1 MLWFLLLLFL
11 TLGTVLSWSLIYL
24 ILNSKFKDLFTSELQ
39 PHHTH
44 VNQTARLGGIGI
56 IFGMVASFVLLWI
69 LFKQHPQMN
78 ELTPYA
84 ILVGAIGC
92 FLLGFFDDIKPV
104 GAVFKFLIQVL
115 IAIFAHQCGLS
126 IDRIFLPFIEANLD
140 LSSFS
145 LILTVI
151 WFVSI
156 INLMNL
162 IDGLDGLAGGIGLM
176 LMVLLVILGIDK
188 NLPLSVFL
196 AMGMAGAV
204 LGFLIHNF
212 PPARVYMGDSGAYT
226 IGFMIA
232 ALSLMNFQKGAVL
245 AALLGPML
253 AMALPIIDVAFALI
267 RRSIQGLPLFRPDK
281 EHIHHQLIRSGISHK
296 KTVLILYGVSLIA
309 LVGGVLIFSNQ
320 GRYFPLFIGFSS
332 VIVIFT
338 FRMNQGQPSSFKKL
352 FTDSLESRYEVQN
365 AVKLSKWFVSEVDRV
380 RVAEDQWS
388 DFRWVL
394 KKIGFQRV
402 ILQVGFEQRIYESVK
417 EAQETLESAPFKLD
431 SLGPGSFIQF
441 YVDKQLFTERRFKLV
456 SDIAYETWLIGCKK
470 WMDLNQSKYTF
481 DSIANK
487 HENTAIENAR
497 DLYMP

>member
-11 TLGTVLSWSLIYL
+11 ITGTVLSWSLIYL
-24 ILNSKFKDLFTSELQ
+24 ILNSKFKELFTSELQ

-44 VNQTARLGGIGI
+44 VNQTARLGGFGI
-56 IFGMVASFVLLWI
+56 IFGMIASFVLLWV
-69 LFKQHPQMN
+69 LFKEHSQMS

-84 ILVGAIGC
+84 ILIGAIGC
-92 FLLGFFDDIKPV
+92 FLLGLVDDIKPV
-104 GAVFKFLIQVL
+104 GAVFKFLIQIL

-126 IDRIFLPFIEANLD
+126 IDRIILPFTEFDLD
-140 LSSFS
+140 LSAFS

-232 ALSLMNFQKGAVL
+232 ALSLMNFQKGAVV

-253 AMALPIIDVAFALI
+253 AMALPIIDVAFALV

-296 KTVLILYGVSLIA
+296 NTVLILYGVSLLA
-309 LVGGVLIFSNQ
+309 LTGGILIFSNQ

-332 VIVIFT
+332 VIVIFSL
-338 FRMNQGQPSSFKKL
+338 RMKQGQPFSLRKI
-352 FTDSLESRYEVQN
+352 FTESLEARYEVQN
-365 AVKLSKWFVSEVDRV
+365 AVKLSKWFVSEVERV

-388 DFRWVL
+388 DYQWVL

-402 ILQVGFEQRIYESVK
+402 ILQVGSKQRIYESGK
-417 EAQETLESAPFKLD
+417 EAEDPFESASFKLD
-431 SLGPGSFIQF
+431 SLGAGSCIQF
-441 YVDKQLFTERRFKLV
+441 FGDKQLFTERRFNLV
-456 SDIAYETWLIGCKK
+456 SDIAYETWLTGCKK
-470 WMDLNQSKYTF
+470 WMELNQSTYTF
-481 DSIANK
+481 EGTATK
-487 HENTAIENAR
+487 HENAAIENAR

>member
-11 TLGTVLSWSLIYL
+11 VTGTVLSWSLIYL
-24 ILNSKFKDLFTSELQ
+24 ILNSKFQDLFTSELQ

-56 IFGMVASFVLLWI
+56 IFGMVVSFVLLWV
-69 LFKQHPQMN
+69 LFKQHPQMS
-78 ELTPYA
+78 ELAPYA
-84 ILVGAIGC
+84 ILIGAIGC
-92 FLLGFFDDIKPV
+92 FLLGLVDDIKSV
-104 GAVFKFLIQVL
+104 GAVFKFLIQIL

-126 IDRIFLPFIEANLD
+126 IDHIFLPFTESKLD

-196 AMGMAGAV
+196 AMGMAGAIF
-204 LGFLIHNF
+204 GFLIHNF

-253 AMALPIIDVAFALI
+253 AMALPIIDVAFALM
-267 RRSIQGLPLFRPDK
+267 RRSIQGLPIFRPDK

-309 LVGGVLIFSNQ
+309 LLGGILIFSNQ
-320 GRYFPLFIGFSS
+320 GRYFPLFIGFST

-338 FRMNQGQPSSFKKL
+338 LRMNQGQPLSLRKL
-352 FTDSLESRYEVQN
+352 FTESLEARYEVQN
-365 AVKLSKWFVSEVDRV
+365 AVKLSKWFISEVERV

-388 DFRWVL
+388 DFQWVL

-402 ILQVGFEQRIYESVK
+402 ILQVRFEQRIYESVK
-417 EAQETLESAPFKLD
+417 EAQDTFKSEPFKLD
-431 SLGPGSFIQF
+431 CLGPGSYIQF
-441 YVDKQLFTERRFKLV
+441 YGDKQLFNERRFNLV
-456 SDIAYETWLIGCKK
+456 SDIAYETWLVGCKK
-470 WMDLNQSKYTF
+470 WMDLNGLSYTF
-481 DSIANK
+481 NGTATK
-487 HENTAIENAR
+487 HKNTAIENAR
-497 DLYMP
+497 DLYIP